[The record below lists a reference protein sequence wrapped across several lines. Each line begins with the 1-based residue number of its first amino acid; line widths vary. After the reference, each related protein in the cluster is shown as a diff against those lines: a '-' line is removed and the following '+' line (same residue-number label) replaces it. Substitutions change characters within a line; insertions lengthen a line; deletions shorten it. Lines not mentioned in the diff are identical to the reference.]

1 MSENNKNALE
11 KHRHLYAAEL
21 KKIDE
26 KIIGLAAFREPI
38 INNVVTHL
46 INSGGKR
53 LRPSLVIL
61 SSKLCGIDLHSQAHI
76 NMACCVELLH
86 TATLFH
92 DDVVDESQLRRGS
105 KTANEIW
112 GNAPSVLVGDFL
124 LAQAFYIMSIQ
135 GSMEVIDLL
144 SSTSIKITEGEI
156 KQLISKADVT
166 TTEAR
171 YFEII
176 TAKTAELFA
185 ACTRIGAIIT
195 DKNTEQKNA
204 LDEFGKNLGIAFQ
217 LADDGLDYS
226 AKQESLGKKI
236 GDDFREGKIT
246 LPVIYALAKA
256 TNEEKNLI
264 EKLYSGEDAE
274 NKNSENNNTEFSR
287 SDENLQ
293 KIITIFEK
301 YQATEYTIK
310 TAQTYAEKAIKTL
323 DIFADSE
330 YKTALIDLCNF
341 SVNRFF

>member
-1 MSENNKNALE
+1 MSQKPQTALE
-11 KHRHLYAAEL
+11 KHKDLYKPEL

-26 KIIGLAAFREPI
+26 KILGLAAFREPI
-38 INNVVTHL
+38 IGNVVTHL

-53 LRPSLVIL
+53 LRPTLVIL
-61 SSKLCGIDLHSQAHI
+61 ASKLCGIAESETAHI

-92 DDVVDESQLRRGS
+92 DDVVDESKLRRGS

-124 LAQAFYIMSIQ
+124 LAQAFYIMSVQ

-156 KQLISKADVT
+156 KQLISKADIT
-166 TTEAR
+166 TSEAR

-195 DKNTEQKNA
+195 NKNEQQKIA

-226 AKQESLGKKI
+226 AKQEQLGKKV

-246 LPVIYALAKA
+246 LPVIYALANA
-256 TNEEKNLI
+256 TADEKLLI
-264 EKLYSGEDAE
+264 EKIYSDDE
-274 NKNSENNNTEFSR
+274 NKTTEFER

-293 KIITIFEK
+293 KVITIFEK
-301 YQATEYTIK
+301 YQAADYTIK
-310 TAQTYAEKAIKTL
+310 VAQTYAQKAIEQL
-323 DIFADSE
+323 NLFPDSE

>member
-1 MSENNKNALE
+1 MTASEKNAIQ
-11 KHRHLYAAEL
+11 KHKHLYAAEL

-53 LRPSLVIL
+53 LRPALVIL
-61 SSKLCGIDLHSQAHI
+61 SSKLCGIANDDTAHI

-92 DDVVDESQLRRGS
+92 DDVVDESELRRGA

-124 LAQAFYIMSIQ
+124 LAQAFYLMSVQ

-156 KQLISKADVT
+156 KQLISKADIA
-166 TTEAR
+166 TTEER

-185 ACTRIGAIIT
+185 ACTKIGAIIT
-195 DKNTEQKNA
+195 NKNA
-204 LDEFGKNLGIAFQ
+204 DQKTALDNFGKNLGIAFQ

-226 AKQESLGKKI
+226 ASQENLGKKI

-246 LPVIYALAKA
+246 LPVIYALASA
-256 TNEEKNLI
+256 TSEEKTFI
-264 EKLYSGEDAE
+264 ENLYSDDE
-274 NKNSENNNTEFSR
+274 NKSADFER
-287 SDENLQ
+287 SDENLA
-293 KIITIFEK
+293 KIIQIFEK
-301 YQATEYTIK
+301 YQAAEYTIK
-310 TAQTYAEKAIKTL
+310 TAQTYAEKAIATL
-323 DIFADSE
+323 EIFPDSE